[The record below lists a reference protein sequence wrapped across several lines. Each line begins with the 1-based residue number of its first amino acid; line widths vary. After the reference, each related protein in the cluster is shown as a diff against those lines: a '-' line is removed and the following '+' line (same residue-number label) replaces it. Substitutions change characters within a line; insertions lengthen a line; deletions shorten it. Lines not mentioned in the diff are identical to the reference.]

1 LDASKLTAPSLVEL
15 QRWLR
20 WILTDPRGVG
30 AALSMESGTVED
42 SWIEPE
48 PLPRHLPAV
57 VGTPL
62 ASNADRIGIYASGY
76 FWRLFEA
83 LAADFPSVQQALGP
97 EAFQGLV
104 AEYLVKHPSRS
115 PNLADLGSALPGFV
129 HQHGLRSELPFL
141 PDLASLEWNVHLA
154 LLSPRARF
162 SGLPT
167 EEREDWGSLRLRLD
181 PTVRLLTTE
190 WAVAPF
196 WRSTRAGKSGSG
208 RPSDVCHRSCG
219 LPQDSW
225 QTCVRPRRRRQWL
238 LVYRDEIWVRI
249 RALARHQWSALLR
262 LQQGCPLGWV
272 CEQLGDEAPRNA
284 SSDRIGDWFRDWMAR
299 GLIADSY

>member
-1 LDASKLTAPSLVEL
+1 LQAGKLTAPSLVEL

-20 WILTDPRGVG
+20 WILTDPRGVD
-30 AALSMESGTVED
+30 AALSAESGAVED

-48 PLPRHLPAV
+48 PLPRRLPSV

-83 LAADFPSVQQALGP
+83 LAADFPSVKQAMGP

-104 AEYLVKHPSRS
+104 AEYLVKHPSGS

-129 HQHGLRSELPFL
+129 HEHRRRYELAFL
-141 PDLASLEWNVHLA
+141 PDLASLEWSVHLA

-162 SGLPT
+162 SGFPT
-167 EEREDWGSLRLRLD
+167 EESDWGSVRLRLD

-190 WAVAPF
+190 WAVAPL
-196 WRSTRAGKSGSG
+196 WRSIRARKPGSV
-208 RPSDVCHRSCG
+208 P
-219 LPQDSW
+219 
-225 QTCVRPRRRRQWL
+225 PRHCRQWL
-238 LVYRDEIWVRI
+238 LVYRDEIWVRV

-262 LQQGCPLGWV
+262 LQQGCPLEWV
-272 CEQLGDEAPRNA
+272 CEQLGDDASPNV

-299 GLIADSY
+299 GLIAAIEPAA

>member
-30 AALSMESGTVED
+30 AALSLESGAVED

-48 PLPRHLPAV
+48 PLPRQLPAV

-129 HQHGLRSELPFL
+129 HEHVLQSELPFL
-141 PDLASLEWNVHLA
+141 PDLASLEWSVHLA

-167 EEREDWGSLRLRLD
+167 EERHDWGSLRLRLD
-181 PTVRLLTTE
+181 PTVRLFTTE

-196 WRSTRAGKSGSG
+196 WEHPRQEARIRPAATRPAMAPGLPRRNLGSRPSARSTPVVCLAPSAARMSSGVGLRAARRRSPAERELRSERGLVPGLDGQRADRRDRAG
-208 RPSDVCHRSCG
+208 
-219 LPQDSW
+219 
-225 QTCVRPRRRRQWL
+225 
-238 LVYRDEIWVRI
+238 
-249 RALARHQWSALLR
+249 
-262 LQQGCPLGWV
+262 
-272 CEQLGDEAPRNA
+272 
-284 SSDRIGDWFRDWMAR
+284 
-299 GLIADSY
+299 GLIFILVAVTLWS